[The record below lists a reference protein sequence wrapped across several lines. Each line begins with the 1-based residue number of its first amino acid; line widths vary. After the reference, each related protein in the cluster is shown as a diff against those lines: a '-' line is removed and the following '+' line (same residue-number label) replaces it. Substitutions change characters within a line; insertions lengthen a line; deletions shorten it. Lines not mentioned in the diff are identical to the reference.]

1 MHRLAIL
8 ACLAGASAFAAD
20 TAAARALIWGGGT
33 TPEAGAAAM
42 KSFDAAAEQVK
53 ALLELS
59 PGYPKLVKSASVA
72 GLKPGFHVV
81 LLGLCAVDDAVV
93 PLGLLKSVEPKAYA
107 RPVSLESAATC
118 PKPAK
123 GWTVKPAES
132 VSADGN
138 TLTVH
143 VALGDGGAWRILTS
157 LRDAG
162 GEWLD
167 FKSLGDSECDGERGS
182 SEPKAAADGAAV
194 KVDVTCYS
202 PGCTTLSEQAF
213 TWRFEAKG
221 KRLKQS
227 KKAGKYVQGECD

>member
-1 MHRLAIL
+1 MHRLVIL
-8 ACLAGASAFAAD
+8 ACLAGTSAFAAE
-20 TAAARALIWGGGT
+20 TTAARALIWGGGT

-53 ALLELS
+53 SLLELA
-59 PGYPKLVKSASVA
+59 PGYPKLVESASV
-72 GLKPGFHVV
+72 
-81 LLGLCAVDDAVV
+81 D
-93 PLGLLKSVEPKAYA
+93 PKAYA

-143 VALGDGGAWRILTS
+143 VALGEAGAWRILTT

-167 FKSLGDSECDGERGS
+167 FKSLDDSECDGERGS
-182 SEPKAAADGAAV
+182 SEPKVATDGAAV
-194 KVDVTCYS
+194 TENVTCYS
-202 PGCTTLSEQAF
+202 PG
-213 TWRFEAKG
+213 
-221 KRLKQS
+221 
-227 KKAGKYVQGECD
+227 